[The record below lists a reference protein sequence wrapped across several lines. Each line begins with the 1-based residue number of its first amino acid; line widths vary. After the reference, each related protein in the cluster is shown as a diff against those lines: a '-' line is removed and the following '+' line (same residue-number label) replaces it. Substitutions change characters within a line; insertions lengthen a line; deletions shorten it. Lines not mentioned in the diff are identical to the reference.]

1 MDDLPKPPLRALSI
15 HWHRV
20 FAAAIVLVVLAY
32 TVFLVRHISP
42 HAGGADSS
50 GYLHSARLL
59 SRGELTAPARP
70 VPGRTA
76 TEFGLHSHA
85 PLGFIARADLRLVP
99 TYPTGLPLQ
108 LWAAATVAGWAH
120 AVMFLNISLSLA
132 SGGLLYALARHLQIR
147 PLLAAGGVALLWA
160 CPLFVFSALQPMSDL
175 AALAWSLATLFCA
188 LRARDN
194 WHWALGAGASLG
206 IAVLVRPT
214 NLLLVLPV
222 AIAVGWRPRS
232 WLALGLGGVPAAA
245 FLFFYNWR
253 VYGSAVATGY
263 GDVRGSFSVD
273 YALHNFAHFARWI
286 PALLSPLV
294 LLAIVTPFIAVG
306 RRRGSLALG
315 AWLVG
320 LIGFYG
326 FYFHSGEAWWYLRF
340 ILPAF
345 PALILLALL
354 VLERVGEALA
364 WRRRVIALMGAALVL
379 ALVLPWKQI
388 PPGEVLNIEP
398 GERSYPD
405 SARWAQQNLPPNA
418 AVFCMQV
425 SGAFFYNT
433 DFLLVRWD
441 QIQPA
446 GIAKLLPALSH
457 AQRPIYAALFAFE
470 TTEALERIGGP
481 WTKLATVGQVTFW
494 QRQP

>member
-1 MDDLPKPPLRALSI
+1 ML
-15 HWHRV
+15 
-20 FAAAIVLVVLAY
+20 AAA
-32 TVFLVRHISP
+32 
-42 HAGGADSS
+42 
-50 GYLHSARLL
+50 
-59 SRGELTAPARP
+59 
-70 VPGRTA
+70 
-76 TEFGLHSHA
+76 
-85 PLGFIARADLRLVP
+85 
-99 TYPTGLPLQ
+99 
-108 LWAAATVAGWAH
+108 
-120 AVMFLNISLSLA
+120 
-132 SGGLLYALARHLQIR
+132 
-147 PLLAAGGVALLWA
+147 GVALLWA

-175 AALAWSLATLFCA
+175 AALAWSLTTLFCA

-194 WHWALGAGASLG
+194 WQWALGAGASLG

-214 NLLLVLPV
+214 SLLLVLPV

-232 WLALGLGGVPAAA
+232 WLALGFGGVPAAA

-253 VYGSAVATGY
+253 VYGAPLTTGY

-273 YALHNFAHFARWI
+273 YAFHNFAHFARWI

-294 LLAIVTPFIAVG
+294 LLALVTPFIAVG

-354 VLERVGEALA
+354 VLERAGEALA
-364 WRRRVIALMGAALVL
+364 WRRRVIAVMGAALAL
-379 ALVLPWKQI
+379 ALVLPWKQV
-388 PPGEVLNIEP
+388 PPSEVLNIEP

-441 QIQPA
+441 QSPPA
-446 GIAKLLPALSH
+446 EMAQLLPALAH

-470 TTEALERIGGP
+470 TTEALGRIGGP